1 MKKLAVDTIS
11 QLKYIPGDVSKY
23 YKLQIKKGDLIK
35 KKFHLFPYPH
45 VEKIFAK
52 ENLFG
57 SHYTLD
63 IYDLFTKDELES
75 HDSDYQVVNDVVY
88 LKGRVKIIFLDGSET
103 TYKYLDNNEAVN
115 KYNELKNK
123 LNLKEIE
130 DNISE

>member
-1 MKKLAVDTIS
+1 MRKLAVDTIS
-11 QLKYIPGDVSKY
+11 QLIYTPSHVSDY
-23 YKLQIKKGDLIK
+23 YKLRIRKGELMK

-75 HDSDYQVVNDVVY
+75 YDSDYQVVNDVVY
-88 LKGRVKIIFLDGSET
+88 FKGRVKIVFLDGSET
-103 TYKYLDNNEAVN
+103 TYKYLDNNEAIA
-115 KYNELKNK
+115 KYNELKEK
-123 LNLKEIE
+123 FNLKEL
-130 DNISE
+130 